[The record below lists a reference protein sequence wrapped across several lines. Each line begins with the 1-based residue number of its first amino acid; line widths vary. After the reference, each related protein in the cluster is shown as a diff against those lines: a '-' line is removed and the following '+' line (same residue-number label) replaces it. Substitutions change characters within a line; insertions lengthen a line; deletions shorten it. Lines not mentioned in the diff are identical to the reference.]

1 VFEMLENLR
10 EQETLPVGDEDRAI
24 PTKVHERDVHIAFL
38 IEQRDQLNRQIAE
51 AEIDRRELLKRA
63 KECHI
68 TTDAEYKIV
77 EIPVYPKKH
86 VDVEALKRLAPEKYN
101 LIVQNLT
108 SIAMDKL
115 KDQMAK
121 IQVTISQ
128 DAVKA
133 VMTDKVLLK
142 QIIPE
147 QKVPERYDVSVVK
160 R

>member
-1 VFEMLENLR
+1 MLENPR
-10 EQETLPVGDEDRAI
+10 EQETLPVGDEDRTI
-24 PTKVHERDVHIAFL
+24 PTRVHEKDVHIAFL
-38 IEQRDQLNRQIAE
+38 NDQRDQISRQIAE

-77 EIPVYPKKH
+77 EIPVYPNKH
-86 VDVEALKRLAPEKYN
+86 VDIEALKRLAPDKYN

-115 KDQMAK
+115 KEQMAK
-121 IQVTISQ
+121 IQVKVAQ
-128 DAVKA
+128 ADVKA
-133 VMTDKVLLK
+133 VVKNKVLLA

-147 QKVPERYDVSVVK
+147 PKEPTGYEISVVK
-160 R
+160 RT